1 MNQRITVRGGLL
13 VIICTYTLL
22 LLFIS
27 SMGIYFLRQ
36 SNHSLAVVN
45 QLQADEL
52 GPLSTGFSAT
62 LRARSAAAVAARQ
75 LTLAHTADADAS
87 RQTAEGLIAESDQIM
102 AQFSALKK
110 VTAEGQRLSSRVE
123 QSYKAYI
130 HDGLRPMVQA
140 LAQQNLDAYYGF
152 LENQVSQHSTE
163 YDRDLREFRQFAD
176 RLGREALQKADQ
188 DYQRAMTLIISVCL
202 LLLGMGVFCWFA
214 LRRIIL
220 QPLTQLDEHVGE
232 IANGDLARSLTLS
245 GRSEIAL
252 LGQKLTQMQRA
263 LAGTVRRVRDASE
276 QVDVGAREL
285 RAGNSDL
292 SQRTEE
298 LAASLEE
305 TAASMEQLTA
315 TVRQNA
321 ANAEQANLLADGVSN
336 SANHGAAIVNEAI
349 VGMRSISQSSQKI
362 ADIISVI
369 DGIAFQTNILAL
381 NAAVEAARAGEQGR
395 GFAVVAGEVRNL
407 AQRSAQSAKEIKQL
421 IEESVHQVGEGE
433 RRVSAAAD
441 TMAKISGEVARVT
454 ALMSEISCASQEQSR
469 GIEQV
474 NQAIAQMDQVAQQN
488 AALVEESTAAT
499 ASLETQ
505 SEQLMQSM
513 ATFKLV

>member
-13 VIICTYTLL
+13 IIICTYTLL

-188 DYQRAMTLIISVCL
+188 DYQRAMTLIISAC

-214 LRRIIL
+214 LRRIIP

>member
-110 VTAEGQRLSSRVE
+110 VTVEGQRLSSRVE

-176 RLGREALQKADQ
+176 RLGREALQKAAQ
-188 DYQRAMTLIISVCL
+188 DYQRAMTLIISAC

-499 ASLETQ
+499 ASLEAQ

>member
-1 MNQRITVRGGLL
+1 M
-13 VIICTYTLL
+13 
-22 LLFIS
+22 
-27 SMGIYFLRQ
+27 
-36 SNHSLAVVN
+36 
-45 QLQADEL
+45 QADEL

-62 LRARSAAAVAARQ
+62 LRARSAAVAARQ

-188 DYQRAMTLIISVCL
+188 DYQRAMTLIISACL

-321 ANAEQANLLADGVSN
+321 ANAEQANLLADVVSN

-454 ALMSEISCASQEQSR
+454 TLMSEISCASQEQSR

>member
-123 QSYKAYI
+123 QSYKSYI

-152 LENQVSQHSTE
+152 LESQVSQHSTE

-176 RLGREALQKADQ
+176 RLGREALQKAAQ
-188 DYQRAMTLIISVCL
+188 DYQRAMTLIISACL

-220 QPLTQLDEHVGE
+220 QPLTQLDEHVGRLRMG
-232 IANGDLARSLTLS
+232 IWL
-245 GRSEIAL
+245 
-252 LGQKLTQMQRA
+252 
-263 LAGTVRRVRDASE
+263 VR
-276 QVDVGAREL
+276 
-285 RAGNSDL
+285 
-292 SQRTEE
+292 
-298 LAASLEE
+298 
-305 TAASMEQLTA
+305 
-315 TVRQNA
+315 
-321 ANAEQANLLADGVSN
+321 
-336 SANHGAAIVNEAI
+336 
-349 VGMRSISQSSQKI
+349 
-362 ADIISVI
+362 
-369 DGIAFQTNILAL
+369 
-381 NAAVEAARAGEQGR
+381 
-395 GFAVVAGEVRNL
+395 
-407 AQRSAQSAKEIKQL
+407 
-421 IEESVHQVGEGE
+421 
-433 RRVSAAAD
+433 
-441 TMAKISGEVARVT
+441 
-454 ALMSEISCASQEQSR
+454 
-469 GIEQV
+469 
-474 NQAIAQMDQVAQQN
+474 
-488 AALVEESTAAT
+488 
-499 ASLETQ
+499 
-505 SEQLMQSM
+505 
-513 ATFKLV
+513 